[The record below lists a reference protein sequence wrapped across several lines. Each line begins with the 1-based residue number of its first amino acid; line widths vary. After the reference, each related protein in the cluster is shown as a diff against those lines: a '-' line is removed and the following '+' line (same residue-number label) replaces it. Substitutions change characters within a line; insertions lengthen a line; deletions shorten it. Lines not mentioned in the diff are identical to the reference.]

1 MVFQCAA
8 IALELG
14 SRAWPDFV
22 IGVVSVHQVTVGV
35 VWLAVISTIWSGLEY
50 VVAARPLLSQD
61 S

>member
-1 MVFQCAA
+1 MLFQCAA

-14 SRAWPDFV
+14 SRTWPELT
-22 IGVVSVHQVTVGV
+22 IGAISIHQVAIGV

-50 VVAARPLLSQD
+50 VFAARPLLSQD

>member
-14 SRAWPDFV
+14 SRTWPEFL
-22 IGVVSVHQVTVGV
+22 IGSISIHQIAIGV

-50 VVAARPLLSQD
+50 VLAARPLLSQD